1 MVAHGPRASSCSY
14 MVGTTIMMNRAN
26 RVLLASGLLA
36 VGTFLMTDTG
46 AAQQTVVDWVPNL
59 VALPASDYSV
69 ISDAAGTRLVYST
82 SSWNNG
88 AGPLELRAGA
98 FRQTGPNDY
107 TRDVSQRIYRSDGT
121 YYDRFAGAFEYHP
134 EHNHFH
140 FEDYALVTLR
150 PVNAPGASDRQSAK
164 TTFCVMDSMWV
175 NLSLPR
181 APQSAVYTTCGASYQ
196 GMSVGWGD
204 WYGPTLAGQSFDLAG
219 SPSGNYDV
227 ITQIDPQQRLLET
240 NEGDNLACVRININ
254 IALRTVSRVG
264 ECTQGGVTISAISP
278 NSAFQNS
285 ILHNVTISGSGFTS
299 GVAVGF
305 ENGSGP
311 APVASNVEVVNATT
325 ITLTVSV
332 KSGGP
337 RKERLWDVRVGSA
350 VLQRGFKVMP

>member
-1 MVAHGPRASSCSY
+1 
-14 MVGTTIMMNRAN
+14 MMNRTN

-36 VGTFLMTDTG
+36 VGTVLMTDSG

-59 VALPASDYSV
+59 VALPASEYSV
-69 ISDAAGTRLVYST
+69 ISDAGGTRLVYAT
-82 SSWNNG
+82 MSWNNG
-88 AGPLELRAGA
+88 AGPLELRAGD

-121 YYDRFAGAFEYHP
+121 YSDRFAGAFEYHP

-150 PVNAPGASDRQSAK
+150 PINAPGASDRQSAK
-164 TTFCVMDSMWV
+164 TTFCVMDSAGV

-181 APQSAVYTTCGASYQ
+181 AAQAAVYTTCGALYQ

-204 WYGPTLAGQSFDLAG
+204 WYGPTLAGQSFDLTS
-219 SPSGNYDV
+219 SPSGVYDM
-227 ITQIDPQQRLLET
+227 ITQIDPKQRLLET
-240 NEGDNLACVRININ
+240 NEGDNVACVRLNIDV
-254 IALRTVSRVG
+254 AARTVGRVG

-278 NSAFQNS
+278 TWGYQNS
-285 ILHNVTISGSGFTS
+285 IIQNVMISGSGFTPS
-299 GVAVGF
+299 LAVGF

-311 APVASNVEVVNATT
+311 APVASNVQVLSPTSISMTVT
-325 ITLTVSV
+325 IG
-332 KSGGP
+332 KGGP